1 MTVQHQSELLE
12 RARQREVLDSTLADV
27 LASGHGRMVLLGGE
41 AGVGKTSLLRE
52 FGAAQRGR
60 VLWGG
65 CDPLFTPRPLGP
77 LFEVA
82 DSAGGELAELVP
94 SEAKPHEV
102 AAALVAELAA
112 PKGTVL
118 VLEDLHWAD
127 EATLDV
133 VRLLARQVERAPA
146 LVLASYRD
154 DELERTHPLRVVLG
168 ELATSPAVTR
178 VELAPLSAGA
188 VAELAQPHEID
199 PADLYRRTAGN
210 PFYVS
215 EVLAAGGSEI
225 PATVRDAVLARA
237 MRLEPQAR
245 ELLEAVAVVPPLAD
259 LWLLERIAPHRLD
272 RLEECL
278 VSGMLNAVPGG
289 VAFRHELARI
299 AVEESLTPGRALDL
313 HRAALEAL
321 ANPPGGVADLTRLA
335 HHAEAAG
342 DHAGVLRFA
351 PAAAARAASLGAH
364 REAAAQYERA
374 LRYAEAEPAVV
385 KAELLELC
393 SNELYLSGQVER
405 AVPLAELALGHRREL
420 GDKLKEGDSLRF
432 YSHLLSFVGRPD
444 QGEQA
449 CREAIDLLEQLEPG
463 PELAFAY
470 ATLAQ
475 RCLNWDDREEA
486 LRWGASAHELAE
498 RIGDRTTEVHALIT
512 IAAAELRNGSPT
524 ARKKLERALEIA
536 RSAAFEDLAGRVY
549 LNLLWLDVRQEALAR
564 TESYLQTGL
573 DYCSDR
579 GLDYW
584 RLCMLAVRAR
594 IEILAGRWSAAS
606 EYAETVLRDPREPR
620 VASVF
625 ALAAQ
630 GLIRA
635 RRGDPG
641 AWESL
646 DAARALAE
654 PTGEIQQI
662 APVVAARAEA
672 AWLEG
677 RGVELA
683 GETGAALEL
692 GLRRDVKS
700 ETGEVARWAARLGL
714 EIEIDPS
721 TVAVPYDAELR
732 GDWEKAAREWD
743 ELGCPYD
750 AALARAETGD
760 AEQLR
765 RALDELQG
773 LGASPAAAIVARRL
787 RELGARG
794 VPRGPRKATRSNR
807 AGLTPR
813 ELEVLALVSEGLRNS
828 DIAERLFLS
837 EKTVDHHVSSI
848 LRKLDAR
855 TRGEASIKALRL
867 GITDQDR

>member
-12 RARQREVLDSTLADV
+12 RAQQWEVLDSTLAEV

-52 FGAAQRGR
+52 FSAAQSGR
-60 VLWGG
+60 VVWGG
-65 CDPLFTPRPLGP
+65 CDPLFTPRPLAP

-102 AAALVAELAA
+102 ASALVAELAA

-133 VRLLARQVERAPA
+133 IRLLARQIEKAPA

-178 VELAPLSAGA
+178 LELAPLSAEA
-188 VAELAQPHEID
+188 VAELARSHQID
-199 PADLYRRTAGN
+199 GADLYRRTAGN

-215 EVLAAGGSEI
+215 EVLAAGGSDI

-237 MRLEPQAR
+237 MRLDQQAR
-245 ELLEAVAVVPPLAD
+245 ELLEAAAVVPPQAD
-259 LWLLERIAPHRLD
+259 LWLLEEIAPEQFD

-278 VSGMLNAVPGG
+278 VSGMLNGVPGA
-289 VAFRHELARI
+289 VVFRHELARI
-299 AVEESLTPGRALDL
+299 AVEESLTPRRALEL
-313 HRAALEAL
+313 HRAALQAL
-321 ANPPGGVADLTRLA
+321 ASPPGTVPDLTRLA
-335 HHAEAAG
+335 HHADAAG
-342 DHAGVLRFA
+342 DHAAVLRFA
-351 PAAAARAASLGAH
+351 PDAAKRASSLGAH

-374 LRYAEAEPAVV
+374 LRYAEAEAPVV
-385 KAELLELC
+385 KAELLESC

-405 AVPLAELALGHRREL
+405 AVPLAERALAYRREL
-420 GDKLKEGDSLRF
+420 GDKLREGDCLRF

-444 QGEQA
+444 EGEKA

-470 ATLAQ
+470 STLAQ
-475 RCLNWDDREEA
+475 RRLNWDDREEA
-486 LRWGASAHELAE
+486 LRWGTSAHELAE
-498 RIGDRTTEVHALIT
+498 RLGDQAIELHALIT
-512 IAAAELRNGSPT
+512 IVAAQSRDGSPA
-524 ARKKLERALEIA
+524 AREELERALEAA
-536 RSAAFEDLAGRVY
+536 RSAGLEDHAGRAY
-549 LNLLWLDVRQEALAR
+549 LNLLWLDVRQGAIAR
-564 TESYLQTGL
+564 TESYLETGL
-573 DYCSDR
+573 DYCTER

-584 RLCMLAVRAR
+584 RLCMLSVRAR
-594 IEILAGRWSAAS
+594 IDILAGRWSEAS
-606 EYAETVLRDPREPR
+606 DLAEAVLRDPREPR

-625 ALAAQ
+625 ALVAQ

-641 AWESL
+641 SWESL

-654 PTGEIQQI
+654 PTAEIQQI

-677 RGVELA
+677 RGAELA
-683 GETGAALEL
+683 DEARAAVEL
-692 GLRRDVKS
+692 GLRRNVKW
-700 ETGEVARWAARLGL
+700 ETGDVARWAARLGF
-714 EIEIDPS
+714 EMEIDPAS
-721 TVAVPYDAELR
+721 VAAPYEAELE
-732 GDWEKAAREWD
+732 GDWAKAVRHWE

-760 AEQLR
+760 ADELR
-765 RALDELQG
+765 RALEELQR
-773 LGASPAAAIVARRL
+773 LGARPAAAIVARRL

-855 TRGEASIKALRL
+855 TRGEASVKALRL

>member
-12 RARQREVLDSTLADV
+12 RAQQRAVLDGTLADV
-27 LASGHGRMVLLGGE
+27 LAGGRGRMVLLGGE
-41 AGVGKTSLLRE
+41 AGVGKTSLLRG
-52 FGAAQRGR
+52 FTSAQRGR
-60 VLWGG
+60 VVWGG
-65 CDPLFTPRPLGP
+65 CDPLFAPRPLGP

-82 DSAGGELAELVP
+82 DSAGGELADLVA

-102 AAALVAELAA
+102 ASALVAELAA
-112 PKGTVL
+112 PKGSVL

-133 VRLLARQVERAPA
+133 LRLLARQVERAPA

-178 VELAPLSAGA
+178 LELAPLSAGA
-188 VAELAQPHEID
+188 VAELASSHQVD
-199 PADLYRRTAGN
+199 PEDLYRSTAGN

-237 MRLEPQAR
+237 MRLDPQAR
-245 ELLEAVAVVPPLAD
+245 ELLEAVAVVPPQAD
-259 LWLLERIAPHRLD
+259 LGLLERLAPNQFD

-289 VAFRHELARI
+289 VAFRHELARL
-299 AVEESLTPGRALDL
+299 AVEESLTPGRALEL
-313 HRAALEAL
+313 HRSALEAL
-321 ANPPGGVADLTRLA
+321 ANPPGAVPDLTRLA
-335 HHAEAAG
+335 HHADAAG
-342 DHAGVLRFA
+342 DHAAVLRFA

-374 LRYAEAEPAVV
+374 LRYAEAEAPDI

-393 SNELYLSGQVER
+393 SDELYLSGQVER
-405 AVPLAELALGHRREL
+405 AVPLAKQALAYRREL
-420 GDKLKEGDSLRF
+420 GDKLKEGNSLRF

-444 QGEQA
+444 EGERA

-470 ATLAQ
+470 STLAQ
-475 RCLNWDDREEA
+475 RCLNWDEREGA
-486 LRWGASAHELAE
+486 LHWAARAQALAE
-498 RIGDRTTEVHALIT
+498 RLGDQATLIHTMIT
-512 IAAAELRNGSPT
+512 IAAAEARDMSP
-524 ARKKLERALEIA
+524 AGHAKLERALEIA
-536 RSAAFEDLAGRVY
+536 RSAGLEDLTGRAY
-549 LNLLWLDVRQEALAR
+549 LNLLWLDLRAGAYAAAAHRLDP
-564 TESYLQTGL
+564 GL
-573 DYCSDR
+573 EYCADR

-584 RLCMLAVRAR
+584 RLCMLSLRAR
-594 IEILAGRWSAAS
+594 MDTDAGRWTEAADT
-606 EYAETVLRDPREPR
+606 AESVLRDPREPR
-620 VASVF
+620 VATVF
-625 ALAAQ
+625 ALTAR
-630 GLIRA
+630 GLVRA

-641 AWESL
+641 AWEAL
-646 DAARALAE
+646 DAAIALAE

-662 APVVAARAEA
+662 APAMAARAEA

-677 RGVELA
+677 RGGEMAAPLQAAIELA
-683 GETGAALEL
+683 
-692 GLRRDVKS
+692 LRRTVPC
-700 ETGEVARWAARLGL
+700 EAGELARWAGRLGL
-714 EIEIDPS
+714 E
-721 TVAVPYDAELR
+721 TDAEPAAAASPYAAELA

-743 ELGCPYD
+743 ALGCPYD

-760 AEQLR
+760 ADQLR
-765 RALDELQG
+765 RALDELQA
-773 LGASPAAAIVARRL
+773 LGARPAAAIVARRL

-837 EKTVDHHVSSI
+837 EKTVDHHVSAI

-855 TRGEASIKALRL
+855 TRGEASVKALRL
-867 GITDQDR
+867 GITNQDR